1 MIDIN
6 PSDMCNIYSTLLYVA
21 AEAES
26 NRMAPVVT
34 LDQHLFWKALGL
46 TMNKSNDSSL
56 HSVVVWLG
64 GFHFKMSIRVCI
76 GHLMAGSGLKEV
88 PPIRPFMPP
97 ILPCT

>member
-1 MIDIN
+1 MN

-21 AEAES
+21 AEAVL

-34 LDQHLFWKALGL
+34 LDPSLLLKALGL
-46 TMNKSNDSSL
+46 TMNKSNDSPL
-56 HSVVVWLG
+56 HSVVVRLG

-76 GHLMAGSGLKEV
+76 GHLMAGSCLKDL